1 VLIFYLFLCCVE
13 NPYIVLILML
23 RLTTHTLYSY
33 PPSLLGESF
42 GLLFGLEVL
51 VTSMFLKFFGEFK
64 P

>member
-13 NPYIVLILML
+13 N
-23 RLTTHTLYSY
+23 LTTHTLYSH